1 MLEVALA
8 IPYWL
13 ELAAT
18 IAGAIFGA
26 LSAVRAKYDIFGVC
40 CIAIVV
46 GLAGGITRDILLQDY
61 GIYAFQKPNLI
72 LACIVAGIVAF
83 YFGKLMTYFDPFM
96 DFLDNLSVALW
107 AIIGTGKALSA
118 GLDLVPAVILG
129 TITANG
135 GGIVRDICMNREPE
149 AFQAGT
155 VYVSAALI
163 GALAFAVM
171 KQNHLLDQYAAITCV
186 ALVMGIRYASLAFG
200 WRTRPARDYSDV
212 VTQAVAQPVKRT
224 VCAPVAAPPDSRLR
238 PPALPA
244 PSHRL
249 PPRASPAACRPS
261 PPRALP
267 AAWPLSH
274 PTAHRRIAPWA
285 TVLPAP
291 TARIAAIRKATT
303 SPRVPRA
310 RRTGPTGR
318 AVRLPGVPSGKHAW
332 PRTVAAPSANAGG

>member
-107 AIIGTGKALSA
+107 PSSA
-118 GLDLVPAVILG
+118 
-129 TITANG
+129 
-135 GGIVRDICMNREPE
+135 
-149 AFQAGT
+149 
-155 VYVSAALI
+155 
-163 GALAFAVM
+163 
-171 KQNHLLDQYAAITCV
+171 
-186 ALVMGIRYASLAFG
+186 
-200 WRTRPARDYSDV
+200 
-212 VTQAVAQPVKRT
+212 
-224 VCAPVAAPPDSRLR
+224 
-238 PPALPA
+238 
-244 PSHRL
+244 
-249 PPRASPAACRPS
+249 
-261 PPRALP
+261 
-267 AAWPLSH
+267 
-274 PTAHRRIAPWA
+274 
-285 TVLPAP
+285 
-291 TARIAAIRKATT
+291 
-303 SPRVPRA
+303 RA
-310 RRTGPTGR
+310 RRSPPASTWCPPSSW
-318 AVRLPGVPSGKHAW
+318 APLPQ
-332 PRTVAAPSANAGG
+332 TAAASCATSA